1 MTHQVL
7 GIYAPQKGALMAN
20 SETPLPKDRR
30 VLEIRGQD
38 HSLGVSPALHVSA
51 AAGRV
56 ASRAWAWEVE
66 VSSGLP
72 KGQAA

>member
-20 SETPLPKDRR
+20 SETSLPKGRR

-38 HSLGVSPALHVSA
+38 DSLRVSLALLGSA
-51 AAGRV
+51 APGRV
-56 ASRAWAWEVE
+56 ASRAWAWQVE